1 MLDRLN
7 HPLFGLHLDVKAMCG
22 DEAAPAEIIRKHYHR
37 LGHFHANDANRR
49 APGMGETDFLP
60 ILQALRDIQYRG
72 YLSIEVFDY
81 TPDPE
86 TIAREGLRHLR
97 EVEARLTGA

>member
-1 MLDRLN
+1 
-7 HPLFGLHLDVKAMCG
+7 
-22 DEAAPAEIIRKHYHR
+22 
-37 LGHFHANDANRR
+37 
-49 APGMGETDFLP
+49 LP
-60 ILQALRDIQYRG
+60 ILQALRDVQYRG

-97 EVEARLTGA
+97 EVEAGMLGA